1 MTGYSA
7 APARRSGMEW
17 ATRALFG
24 LLLAGVAVA
33 ALFYDPAWFAG
44 WVLLACLL
52 AAREWHR
59 MVYAGQGAVMRPIHT
74 QALITAL
81 AIALALVLLL
91 NHLAPVGLAVL
102 AAGTLASF
110 ALAMRDGGK
119 GLWHAG
125 GVLYLGLPAM
135 ALVGLRAFAPQGLL
149 IVLGL
154 FLIVWAT
161 DTGALLSGRMIGGPK
176 LAPRLSPGKT
186 WAGAIGGSICAAV
199 IYGLYLGLLGFAML
213 PGMALALGLSIVAH
227 GGDLAE
233 SAIKRHFGRKD
244 SGSMIPGH
252 GGVLDRIDSTLAC
265 SIVLAILVFGAHLNP
280 LFGGHP

>member
-1 MTGYSA
+1 
-7 APARRSGMEW
+7 MEW

-24 LLLAGVAVA
+24 LLLAGAAIA
-33 ALFYDPAWFAG
+33 ALVYSPAWFAG

-59 MVYAGQGAVMRPIHT
+59 MVRAGQAAVMRPVHWQT
-74 QALITAL
+74 LITAA
-81 AIALALVLLL
+81 AIAGALVLLL
-91 NHLAPVGLAVL
+91 NGLPLAGVAVL
-102 AAGTLASF
+102 AAGALASF
-110 ALAMRDGGK
+110 ALAVRDGGRP
-119 GLWHAG
+119 LWHAG

-135 ALVGLRAFAPQGLL
+135 ALVGLRALSPQGQGFL

-161 DTGALLSGRMIGGPK
+161 DTGALLFGRMVGGAR

-186 WAGAIGGSICAAV
+186 WAGAIGGSISAAIV
-199 IYGLYLGLLGFAML
+199 YGLYLGLLGFAML
-213 PGMALALGLSIVAH
+213 PGMALALALSIVAH

-233 SAIKRHFGRKD
+233 SAVKRHFGRKD

-265 SIVLAILVFGAHLNP
+265 SVVLAILVLGAHLNP